1 MSLPF
6 QTLDE
11 FSVQKSK
18 VKISSVSYLVPV
30 QVSCNIYLS
39 VYPTLACI
47 DQLVKNNTS
56 KVKGESE
63 MLAIAKNCDDTIVTL
78 YNLSLEVW

>member
-1 MSLPF
+1 M
-6 QTLDE
+6 
-11 FSVQKSK
+11 
-18 VKISSVSYLVPV
+18 
-30 QVSCNIYLS
+30 SCNLYLS

-47 DQLVKNNTS
+47 DPLVKNNTS

-78 YNLSLEVW
+78 YNSSLDVW